1 MAYEVFFNKDFDKFI
16 KILLGD
22 NRIEYEVN
30 YALLTKVRKDNK
42 FYTIGTKQLSVIFKD
57 INDPFLVNMF
67 DTIIDRLAI
76 LFEEYPTELEY
87 GCDAILLEFFVIGKR
102 DISKIKISNLTEA
115 KEKLDPKTI
124 SQGIKAF
131 NILGGF
137 DMSKIASPLT

>member
-16 KILLGD
+16 RILLGD

-76 LFEEYPTELEY
+76 LFEEYLQ
-87 GCDAILLEFFVIGKR
+87 IRI
-102 DISKIKISNLTEA
+102 
-115 KEKLDPKTI
+115 
-124 SQGIKAF
+124 
-131 NILGGF
+131 
-137 DMSKIASPLT
+137 